1 MGERKTV
8 AGKAALLSST
18 VRTIASRREE
28 RLTEFRG
35 KTLPLLFSSSSNHCK
50 YVLFTYEVNSII
62 VRGAMHFFAP
72 ILSLPDYKN
81 QQSFH
86 VKNLHSFNQA
96 FAVQILQYSCR
107 VFVLELEFWD
117 LEKTVVNAL
126 SSRKDNVIE

>member
-18 VRTIASRREE
+18 VGTIASRREE

-35 KTLPLLFSSSSNHCK
+35 KSLPLLFSSSSNHCK

-62 VRGAMHFFAP
+62 RGAMHFFAP

-81 QQSFH
+81 HQSFH

-96 FAVQILQYSCR
+96 FAVQILQYPCR